1 MITMTVL
8 KYPLATEKAISMI
21 DRQNV
26 ITYIVDHRASKIE
39 IKKEFESTF
48 GVKVQNVRSVNM
60 PVNTKKAYIK
70 IAKGFKATDVAGKLK
85 LV

>member
-1 MITMTVL
+1 MIFMTVL

-21 DRQNV
+21 DRHNI
-26 ITYIVDHRASKIE
+26 ITYIVDFRASKVE

-48 GVKVQNVRSVNM
+48 GVKVENVRSVNL
-60 PVNTKKAYIK
+60 PANAKKVYIK